1 MCERYA
7 RAVVEPVTHLL
18 FFLYSGSSS
27 HITYALDSC
36 SAMDLSNNLLTGA
49 LPSTIDSM
57 ENLVYVLRKKHHVVV
72 DLPMRL
78 LTMATADNPC

>member
-1 MCERYA
+1 
-7 RAVVEPVTHLL
+7 
-18 FFLYSGSSS
+18 
-27 HITYALDSC
+27 
-36 SAMDLSNNLLTGA
+36 MDLSNNLLTGA